1 MCEAVDQFLKVETP
15 DAKYLK
21 GQPGFISRQ
30 LHRGLA
36 GSSIFINYAVW
47 EFTEHFRRV
56 FNNLDS
62 LQSLDV
68 FHLGIVIACIATTEF
83 SQLLRG
89 TVHYLNYYYSQR

>member
-1 MCEAVDQFLKVETP
+1 VCQAVDKFLKVETP

-21 GQPGFISRQ
+21 GQPGFIFRK

-36 GSSIFINYAVW
+36 GSSIFINYAIW
-47 EFTEHFRRV
+47 ESTEHFRRA
-56 FNNLDS
+56 FNNVDS
-62 LQSLDV
+62 LQSLDL